1 MSIEDKLMS
10 SVLGGDA
17 DWLPKAFSQAQ
28 IHIKLLLAV
37 GPDELKFSPL
47 DEAIYQS
54 FRREFPIFEVGLV
67 EDDLHEAMQTGNAS
81 KQWIDWVL
89 EWKDKVKDWDQ
100 GSLLRKDPNQDY
112 ISGNTTFCI
121 RIQFLAIEIARNK
134 EKFNH
139 KIVEEA
145 QKQASGSSGG
155 CCSRC

>member
-10 SVLGGDA
+10 SVLGGDGRLDCNFAADINKFSA

-28 IHIKLLLAV
+28 IHIKLLLAL

-47 DEAIYQS
+47 DEEIYQS

-67 EDDLHEAMQTGNAS
+67 EEDLHEAMQTGNAS
-81 KQWIDWVL
+81 KQWINWVL

-112 ISGNTTFCI
+112 VSGNTVRDT
-121 RIQFLAIEIARNK
+121 
-134 EKFNH
+134 
-139 KIVEEA
+139 EELLE
-145 QKQASGSSGG
+145 
-155 CCSRC
+155 

>member
-10 SVLGGDA
+10 SVLGGDGRLVCYFAADIDKISA

-28 IHIKLLLAV
+28 IHIKLLLAL

-47 DEAIYQS
+47 DEEIYQS

-67 EDDLHEAMQTGNAS
+67 EEDLHEAMQTGNAS
-81 KQWIDWVL
+81 KQWMNWLL

-112 ISGNTTFCI
+112 VSGNTVRET
-121 RIQFLAIEIARNK
+121 
-134 EKFNH
+134 
-139 KIVEEA
+139 EELLE
-145 QKQASGSSGG
+145 
-155 CCSRC
+155 